1 VPLLLV
7 RHADAV
13 SRVGW
18 RETDERRPLTKKG
31 REQAH
36 GLVDLFA
43 PYPVAAIWSSPSLRC
58 LQTVLRLAIA
68 RGIAVG
74 QTDDLAE
81 GASRRA
87 TAFVRSLAGE
97 DAVLVS
103 HGDVI
108 PDLLSVLASHD
119 GLDLGPE
126 PRCQKGSAWVLEP
139 SGERGRF
146 RAAIYFHPVRV

>member
-1 VPLLLV
+1 MPVLLV

-13 SRVGW
+13 SRNGW
-18 RETDERRPLTKKG
+18 RKTDQLRPLTHKG
-31 REQAH
+31 RQQGQ
-36 GLVDLFA
+36 GLVELFG
-43 PYPVAAIWSSPSLRC
+43 PYPVERIWSSPSLRC
-58 LQTVLRLAIA
+58 LQTVLPLATA
-68 RGIAVG
+68 RGITVA

-87 TAFVRSLAGE
+87 TAFVRSMAGH
-97 DAVLVS
+97 DVVLVS

-108 PDLLSVLASHD
+108 PDVLGVFASHD

-139 SGERGRF
+139 SAERGRF
-146 RAAIYFHPVRV
+146 RSATYFQPLRM